1 MAVSFHAV
9 VFGFSCPRL
18 KISSK
23 HGMNMGAD
31 AASSLNEKAELKP
44 PQTTSS
50 ASASFAWCAAA
61 GN

>member
-31 AASSLNEKAELKP
+31 AASSLNEK
-44 PQTTSS
+44 
-50 ASASFAWCAAA
+50 
-61 GN
+61 G